1 MKKSSLPRGFV
12 RPLVAVAAI
21 LTAVALPSVAHAQED
36 DTESV
41 AMRANKGLKIGLGPT
56 ILMPQRDGGPLGG
69 GLTLDGRYG
78 IKAGPTVLAPGGRLS
93 GYLQSARFTGIAMPT
108 FRITLPAGPLA
119 PYIVGGV
126 GGGWISNP
134 SDSGLAVMGG
144 GGLMIHFGRFFAIG
158 AEATYQRITTTPFE
172 VLAIGPSISFGG

>member
-1 MKKSSLPRGFV
+1 MKKSGARRGFS

-21 LTAVALPSVAHAQED
+21 VTVAIPSAAHAQED
-36 DTESV
+36 DSESV

-69 GLTLDGRYG
+69 GLALDGRYG

-93 GYLQSARFTGIAMPT
+93 GYLQSSRFTGIAMPT
-108 FRITLPAGPLA
+108 FRVTLPAGPLA

-126 GGGWISNP
+126 GGGWLSNP